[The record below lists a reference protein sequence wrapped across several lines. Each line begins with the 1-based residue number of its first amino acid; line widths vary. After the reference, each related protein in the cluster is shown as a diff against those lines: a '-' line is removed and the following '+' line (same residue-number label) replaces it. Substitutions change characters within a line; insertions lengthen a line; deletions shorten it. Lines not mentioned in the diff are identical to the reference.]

1 MLTPSQEDDFH
12 QYARNPETWVLSARR
27 NLSVVKILSRHLDD
41 QRSPFIKHDVIEFSG
56 CHNAMC
62 FHAATAVENAA
73 KAVLVARDPTV
84 IENGTVNVKKFGN
97 KSGHALLDPVRSIH
111 GELSGKEK
119 RYLTKLQEFVWLGRY
134 AIPMRADVLYDEEK
148 MDVMRLTMPDEME
161 ILHSLVERLI
171 SRALE

>member
-1 MLTPSQEDDFH
+1 
-12 QYARNPETWVLSARR
+12 
-27 NLSVVKILSRHLDD
+27 
-41 QRSPFIKHDVIEFSG
+41 
-56 CHNAMC
+56 MC

-73 KAVLVARDPTV
+73 KAVLVARDPTI

-97 KSGHALLDPVRSIH
+97 KSGHALIDPVRSIL

-148 MDVMRLTMPDEME
+148 MDVIRLTTPDEMD

-171 SRALE
+171 SHVLE